1 MKKLMNVEN
10 EWSDSI
16 DASEVEI
23 VVRRIEAKEVFW
35 AMNGM
40 KIKKANGSSGNL
52 DLEIFKAV
60 GDKCLKSLTN
70 IFNDILLKDKSLEEW
85 VLSSLVPIFRVKEN
99 SLNPNSYRGIKSLE
113 HTLDFRLQTKRY
125 WKDVWVRW

>member
-10 EWSDSI
+10 EWSYSI

-40 KIKKANGSSGNL
+40 KIEKANGSS
-52 DLEIFKAV
+52 
-60 GDKCLKSLTN
+60 
-70 IFNDILLKDKSLEEW
+70 
-85 VLSSLVPIFRVKEN
+85 
-99 SLNPNSYRGIKSLE
+99 
-113 HTLDFRLQTKRY
+113 
-125 WKDVWVRW
+125 